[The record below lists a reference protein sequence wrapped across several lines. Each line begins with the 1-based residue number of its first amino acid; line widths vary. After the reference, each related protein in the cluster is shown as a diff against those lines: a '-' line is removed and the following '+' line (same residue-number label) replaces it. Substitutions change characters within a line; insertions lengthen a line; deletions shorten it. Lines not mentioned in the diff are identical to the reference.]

1 LADAFKP
8 GARISQSREGKEMAE
23 EEKAKASKGN
33 RNRLESDYADLKTYF
48 ANDPDIDIQGVG
60 PAPYSKYMI
69 VYRVPSLRLTS
80 QNVPRIVTQTVVE
93 ISLPA
98 IYPKVAPVART
109 VAGDVVFHPNFN
121 ANKICLT
128 DEWSPAIKLVD
139 LVLEIS
145 DLLQWRKFN
154 VHDPLNAEAVRWSEA
169 HKHELPL
176 AHNGKRS

>member
-1 LADAFKP
+1 VDVCRLDAN
-8 GARISQSREGKEMAE
+8 ISQSKEGKTMAD

-33 RNRLESDYADLKTYF
+33 RNRLESDYEDLKNFF

-69 VYRVPSLRLTS
+69 VYKVPSLRLTS
-80 QNVPRIVTQTVVE
+80 KNIPRVVTQTVVE

-169 HKHELPL
+169 HRNELPL
-176 AHNGKRS
+176 TTTGKRG